1 MTDVPVQ
8 RFRSAI
14 ELFETQVR
22 DDFGH
27 RLLENVLA
35 PMSDEY
41 RSLSDL
47 SAQTREDASALK
59 VALDRNRTSTTIFPR

>member
-8 RFRSAI
+8 RFRSAL
-14 ELFETQVR
+14 ELFEAQVR

-27 RLLENVLA
+27 RLLEDVLA

-47 SAQTREDASALK
+47 SAQTREDVSTLRAG
-59 VALDRNRTSTTIFPR
+59 LDRNRDSTSAFPQ

>member
-8 RFRSAI
+8 RFRSAL
-14 ELFETQVR
+14 ELFEAQVR

-27 RLLENVLA
+27 RLLEDVLA
-35 PMSDEY
+35 PMSAEY

-47 SAQTREDASALK
+47 SAQTREDASTLRAG
-59 VALDRNRTSTTIFPR
+59 LDSNRASTSDF